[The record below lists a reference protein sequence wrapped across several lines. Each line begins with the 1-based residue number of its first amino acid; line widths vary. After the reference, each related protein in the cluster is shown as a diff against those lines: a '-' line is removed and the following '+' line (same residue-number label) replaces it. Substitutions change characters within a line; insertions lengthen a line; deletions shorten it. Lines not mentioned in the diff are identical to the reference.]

1 MSRRKIDVNPFNSI
15 SSILILVLLFVG
27 LFFVAKSIFT
37 ILSWVAP
44 IMLIATLIIDHKVVL
59 GYGKWIFNLLKENFL
74 MGAGAV
80 LLTVFGFP
88 VISGFLLAK
97 ALLYRKVNKMKEAYE
112 TQSQGEYAEY
122 EEVQEVEEIKEKP
135 LELPRLEKEEQ
146 PRAQSNNE
154 YEQLFDED

>member
-59 GYGKWIFNLLKENFL
+59 GYGKWLSLIH
-74 MGAGAV
+74 
-80 LLTVFGFP
+80 
-88 VISGFLLAK
+88 I
-97 ALLYRKVNKMKEAYE
+97 
-112 TQSQGEYAEY
+112 
-122 EEVQEVEEIKEKP
+122 
-135 LELPRLEKEEQ
+135 
-146 PRAQSNNE
+146 
-154 YEQLFDED
+154 

>member
-1 MSRRKIDVNPFNSI
+1 
-15 SSILILVLLFVG
+15 
-27 LFFVAKSIFT
+27 
-37 ILSWVAP
+37 
-44 IMLIATLIIDHKVVL
+44 
-59 GYGKWIFNLLKENFL
+59 
-74 MGAGAV
+74 
-80 LLTVFGFP
+80 
-88 VISGFLLAK
+88 
-97 ALLYRKVNKMKEAYE
+97 MKEAYE

>member
-44 IMLIATLIIDHKVVL
+44 VMLIATLIIDHKVVV

-80 LLTVFGFP
+80 LLTIFGFP
-88 VISGFLLAK
+88 VIAGFLLAK

-112 TQSQGEYAEY
+112 TQSQGEFVEY
-122 EEVQEVEEIKEKP
+122 EEVEEIKEKP